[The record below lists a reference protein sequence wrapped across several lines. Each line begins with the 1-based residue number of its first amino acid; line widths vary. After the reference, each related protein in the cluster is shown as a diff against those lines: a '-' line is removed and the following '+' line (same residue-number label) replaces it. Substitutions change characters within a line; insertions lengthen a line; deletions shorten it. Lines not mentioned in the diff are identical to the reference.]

1 MKDAQ
6 IHADKTIV
14 RQDEKI
20 RDEEELHELKQIKRK
35 EFEERVKR
43 NRYHTGQWIKY
54 ALWEENL

>member
-20 RDEEELHELKQIKRK
+20 RDEEELHELKKY
-35 EFEERVKR
+35 RVQNYLNQLIREYKS
-43 NRYHTGQWIKY
+43 NRGMTTDEAI
-54 ALWEENL
+54 